1 MIVKFTSS
9 SFGVFASGFA
19 GDEGKVC
26 ATCFY
31 LNCRFSCN
39 PTSNHQHFSNMSVSD
54 ATTSPQRSK
63 RLTFPDGDVVV
74 RSVDGVKFCLHA
86 VFLSRASPYFRDA
99 LAESPANLTITETA
113 DTFNILLQYI
123 YPTPQKSSINSIER
137 ATSLLVGAA
146 KLKIEVAIPAILSH
160 LRKHLDDVQNPLRA
174 WAIAVQCRYPAGQR
188 DSIRRIVLLDDNAA
202 ASFILDEAEELKHVT
217 GLHYRKLINW
227 RGNAIANA
235 RATLHKVFEPCDEGD
250 LEDPVNKP
258 GCGGA
263 LTTLYEKRH
272 IALLAGGSPFSD
284 LATSDFM
291 FKMAAAT
298 SGCPAC
304 AKKESTDTWMVKV
317 GQLRAEIQSQLNDV
331 LGKKLLRLP
340 CFYADSQSD
349 SGSLY
354 ADRAPGP

>member
-1 MIVKFTSS
+1 
-9 SFGVFASGFA
+9 
-19 GDEGKVC
+19 
-26 ATCFY
+26 
-31 LNCRFSCN
+31 
-39 PTSNHQHFSNMSVSD
+39 MSVSEV
-54 ATTSPQRSK
+54 TTSPQRSK

-86 VFLSRASPYFRDA
+86 MFLSRASPYFRDA

-137 ATSLLVGAA
+137 ATALLVGAA
-146 KLKIEVAIPAILSH
+146 KLKIEVAIPAILTH
-160 LRKHLDDVQNPLRA
+160 LRKHLEDVQNPLRA

-188 DSIRRIVLLDDNAA
+188 DSIRRLLLLDDNAA

-227 RGNAIANA
+227 RGNAIASA
-235 RATLHKVFEPCDEGD
+235 RATLHKVFEPCTEGD
-250 LEDPVNKP
+250 EEDPNKP
-258 GCGGA
+258 GCAGA
-263 LTTLYEKRH
+263 LMTLYEKRH
-272 IALLAGGSPFSD
+272 TALLVGGSPFSD

-304 AKKESTDTWMVKV
+304 AKKESTDTWMAKV
-317 GQLRAEIQSQLNDV
+317 SQLRAEIHSQLNDV
-331 LGKKLLRLP
+331 LGEGFL
-340 CFYADSQSD
+340 AHANSWSD
-349 SGSLY
+349 SGSGSMY